1 MTGLFSRALLKD
13 TPPLKAPPPDP
24 QLKAHP
30 PHLAIPLKA
39 PSPHPQTPLKAEG
52 CTTLKAASTLKAAP
66 TLKAPP
72 PHKPGRVCGPCYHA
86 RIQVAVLVMSDPP
99 PPALKAAPPPP
110 ALKAA
115 PPLGDPRWLQP
126 LGDQQ
131 RI

>member
-1 MTGLFSRALLKD
+1 MKGAQMTGLFSGALLKD

-39 PSPHPQTPLKAEG
+39 PSPHPQTQLKAEG
-52 CTTLKAASTLKAAP
+52 CTTLKTAP

-72 PHKPGRVCGPCYHA
+72 PHKPGRVCGPCY
-86 RIQVAVLVMSDPP
+86 
-99 PPALKAAPPPP
+99 
-110 ALKAA
+110 KAA